1 MLVIRL
7 QRRGRKGLAIYRVV
21 VQDKRTHPSKEKL
34 VARLGSY
41 NPHTKELNIDKEE
54 AQKFV
59 DNGAQPSDRV
69 IALLEK
75 TGVKLPAWVKK
86 VEVKTKTLRNPEKLR
101 KNQPK
106 EEVVETPAEAE
117 EAPEETKEEVTE
129 ETQEV
134 VTEPETTEEA
144 SDEA

>member
-75 TGVKLPAWVKK
+75 SGVKLPAWVKK

-106 EEVVETPAEAE
+106 EEVVKTPSEVE
-117 EAPEETKEEVTE
+117 EAPEETQEEVTE

-134 VTEPETTEEA
+134 ATEPETTEEA